1 MIDQVSNILQRCGSD
16 DSVLPPT
23 ELYNE
28 GWMLCLVL
36 DWLDRNRN
44 VDHPLSFETGARWFS
59 QGLLPSRFLPTA
71 RVDSKAEAYTHADGV
86 IGHFDINPD
95 KRGDITLQSGAR
107 QFVVIEA
114 KLGSGL
120 SAGTRNA
127 PTFDQAARNV
137 ACMAHMLA
145 NASIIP
151 ASVVRLAFFVIA
163 PDEQIRSG
171 VFADLVTK
179 ENIKKKVNARVDEYQ
194 VEHDT
199 WFEETFLPTLE
210 KMEVSILAW
219 ERVLAD
225 LPSTPESQL
234 IRTFYDKCIVYNRLI
249 AKKG

>member
-1 MIDQVSNILQRCGSD
+1 
-16 DSVLPPT
+16 
-23 ELYNE
+23 
-28 GWMLCLVL
+28 MLCLVL

-127 PTFDQAARNV
+127 PTFDQSCPKCRLYG
-137 ACMAHMLA
+137 AHNALRML
-145 NASIIP
+145 SIH
-151 ASVVRLAFFVIA
+151 SSLGG
-163 PDEQIRSG
+163 S
-171 VFADLVTK
+171 
-179 ENIKKKVNARVDEYQ
+179 
-194 VEHDT
+194 
-199 WFEETFLPTLE
+199 
-210 KMEVSILAW
+210 SCILCHC
-219 ERVLAD
+219 
-225 LPSTPESQL
+225 T
-234 IRTFYDKCIVYNRLI
+234 
-249 AKKG
+249 G